1 MGKINCIDIKMGTIV
16 MMRSIKISTVHLLG
30 GVICIIFFITT
41 SIAAAPLITNNIG
54 GGRLGDQLLVYIK
67 AKWFAHYYNGD
78 FSLTLFDGFEHFD
91 FFLREQQID
100 VSAKRRIL
108 LDDESPL
115 LHNAGHDT
123 SVYLAHLHTKSS
135 LWEHWYDHTTWHRC
149 IDDQTFRS
157 QLRKLFKPTYAV
169 PLIPLPTDCISVALH
184 VRKGGGFDKPTLSPT
199 IVNPLSDDERYMQYA
214 DQAAPLKF
222 APDSFYIA
230 ALRTLSDIFDNAPL
244 YVYLFTDDQN
254 PSAIVDAYTKIL
266 AMPHIRFDFRDSENG
281 PDEHVVDDM
290 INMSRFDCLIRSESS
305 FSKIADIIG
314 NHKLIL
320 FPHAHRWHQGVL
332 HITEM
337 TAINKGI
344 RSIIPLSSDKE

>member
-1 MGKINCIDIKMGTIV
+1 MSKINCIDIKMGTIV
-16 MMRSIKISTVHLLG
+16 MMHSSIKIFFV
-30 GVICIIFFITT
+30 FFITL
-41 SIAAAPLITNNIG
+41 SVAAAPLITNNIG
-54 GGRLGDQLLVYIK
+54 GGRLGDQLLVYVK
-67 AKWFAHYYNGD
+67 AKWFAHYYKGD
-78 FSLTLFDGFEHFD
+78 FLLTPFDGFEHFD
-91 FFLREQQID
+91 FFLHEQPMEFG
-100 VSAKRRIL
+100 AKKRIM

-115 LHNAGHDT
+115 LQNATYDDF
-123 SVYLAHLHTKSS
+123 VYLAHLHTKSS
-135 LWEHWYDHTTWHRC
+135 LWEHWYDHTTWHQC
-149 IDDQTFRS
+149 IDDQKFRS
-157 QLRKLFKPTYAV
+157 QIRELFKPTYAV
-169 PLIPLPTDCISVALH
+169 TLISLPTDRISVALH
-184 VRKGGGFDKPTLSPT
+184 VRKGGGFDKPTLSPP
-199 IVNPLSDDERYMQYA
+199 IVIPLSDDERYMQYA

-230 ALRTLSDIFDNAPL
+230 ALRTLSEIFDNAPL

-266 AMPHIRFDFRDSENG
+266 AMPHIKFDFRATENG

-314 NHKLIL
+314 NHQLIL

-337 TAINKGI
+337 TAIHKEI
-344 RSIIPLSSDKE
+344 RTIMPLFSYKE